1 MSGNKNQSANPVL
14 IKGIIFLIL
23 FICGLFGYLVL
34 KETYQKKEVE
44 KEITALKQEAEKIQ
58 NENIKI
64 EDRIAYLASADYQK
78 IEAKDKLNLQDP
90 GEKVV
95 IVSQNPIEKKEIPAE
110 PENNSNGKKLSY
122 IPNYEK
128 WWNYFFK
135 Q

>member
-1 MSGNKNQSANPVL
+1 M
-14 IKGIIFLIL
+14 IL

-95 IVSQNPIEKKEIPAE
+95 IVSQNPIEKKEILAE
-110 PENNSNGKKLSY
+110 PENNSNSKKLSY